1 MYGCTSIIDSREVM
15 KKEALDSVVANPVAL
30 DPEENL
36 YLLSNHED
44 FKPFIEFLFPIRRY
58 KSIVEVF
65 CQQATSYDTRINGA
79 MSATKDELRR
89 LFFAI
94 NSRGDYRQ
102 KDPAMEEIGGAA
114 GLERMMKNEF
124 GLLDTPASP
133 NTWNYNLPL
142 GWGKSVKGLGF
153 EAVAKATG
161 VAIMK
166 ILKRQAEKSDPNI
179 SIAYKLAMASKLA
192 NLNIPTSAWSFMLL
206 PVNVIPFIGIGPPL
220 GPLGFIYHAMG
231 LGQWLN
237 MDGAGGE
244 DAEEIKESLEEAG
257 FAADGKCPSNDFDE
271 LYLALTQQPLDLS
284 PSEVSTTLADID
296 ISSLTN

>member
-1 MYGCTSIIDSREVM
+1 MQLVQQFGIGNLLGLSFPIIDSREVM
-15 KKEALDSVVANPVAL
+15 KKRRLIV
-30 DPEENL
+30 
-36 YLLSNHED
+36 LLQTLRPSTQKKI
-44 FKPFIEFLFPIRRY
+44 FTYFLAMRILSLSSSLCFQSKRY
-58 KSIVEVF
+58 KSVIEVF

-94 NSRGDYRQ
+94 NSRETID
-102 KDPAMEEIGGAA
+102 KDPAMEEIGGPA

-179 SIAYKLAMASKLA
+179 SIAYKLAMVSKLA
-192 NLNIPTSAWSFMLL
+192 NLNISTSAWSFMLL
-206 PVNVIPFIGIGPPL
+206 PVNVFPPPL
-220 GPLGFIYHAMG
+220 GLGPPWSSRLH
-231 LGQWLN
+231 LSC
-237 MDGAGGE
+237 DGARAVAEHGWCWRRRCRKNQRVLGGGGLRSRWKLS
-244 DAEEIKESLEEAG
+244 IKRFRWCIWL
-257 FAADGKCPSNDFDE
+257 
-271 LYLALTQQPLDLS
+271 
-284 PSEVSTTLADID
+284 
-296 ISSLTN
+296 